1 MRIVFDG
8 YTPETEAALAAED
21 RAKAAALKAWEEAQ
35 KEPAPQIEPEAPA
48 PDAENEP
55 APAAASQPESAAPG
69 FEVVE
74 YSEKAI
80 ALFVDTKP
88 IKAELKEIGG
98 RFNPAL
104 RYVEGKRAGWIFS
117 RKAADNRAA
126 LIAKHQA
133 PHPAAA

>member
-1 MRIVFDG
+1 MVD
-8 YTPETEAALAAED
+8 
-21 RAKAAALKAWEEAQ
+21 
-35 KEPAPQIEPEAPA
+35 
-48 PDAENEP
+48 
-55 APAAASQPESAAPG
+55 
-69 FEVVE
+69 

-80 ALFVDTKP
+80 ALFGDTKA

-104 RYVEGKRAGWIFS
+104 RYGEGKRAGWIFS
-117 RKAADNRAA
+117 RKAADKLAA